1 MEEINFKILL
11 VGDSDVGK
19 TSLLSIYTDNKFL
32 DTHLATIGVEFRVKT
47 IIKRKFKIN
56 LQIWDTAGQE
66 RFRSI
71 TKNFFYNADGILFV
85 YDITNHDSFEG
96 AKIWIKESESFVS
109 GFKKILLGNKV
120 DIENQRKVTKEEVE
134 KYSKEIGIF
143 TLDTSAKI
151 GKNINKAFESIVNMI
166 LEGKS
171 DEEIRSEYGIK
182 NSEISQLSK
191 TLTVKQKTERRKCC

>member
-1 MEEINFKILL
+1 MEEINLKILL

-32 DTHLATIGVEFRVKT
+32 ETHLATIGVEFRVKT

-96 AKIWIKESESFVS
+96 VKVWIKESESFVS

-120 DIENQRKVTKEEVE
+120 DIENERKVTKEEVE
-134 KYSKEIGIF
+134 KYCKEIGILA
-143 TLDTSAKI
+143 LDTSAKI
-151 GKNINKAFESIVNMI
+151 GKNINQAFENIVNMI

-171 DEEIRSEYGIK
+171 DEDIRSEYGNK
-182 NSEISQLSK
+182 NSEVSQLSK

>member
-19 TSLLSIYTDNKFL
+19 TSLLSIYTDNKFP

-47 IIKRKFKIN
+47 LIKRNFKVN

-85 YDITNHDSFEG
+85 YDITNHESFEG
-96 AKIWIKESESFVS
+96 VKIWIKESESFVT
-109 GFKKILLGNKV
+109 GFKKMLIGNKV
-120 DIENQRKVTKEEVE
+120 DIEDERKVTKEEVE
-134 KYSKEIGIF
+134 RFCKETGIF
-143 TLDTSAKI
+143 TLDTSAKNYM
-151 GKNINKAFESIVNMI
+151 NINEAFETIANMI

-171 DEEIRSEYGIK
+171 DEDIKTEYGNK
-182 NSEISQLSK
+182 NSEISVLSK
-191 TLTVKQKTERRKCC
+191 SLTVKPKNNSRKCC

>member
-19 TSLLSIYTDNKFL
+19 TSLLSIYTDNKFP

-47 IIKRKFKIN
+47 LIKRNFKVN

-85 YDITNHDSFEG
+85 YDITNHDTFEG
-96 AKIWIKESESFVS
+96 VKIWIRESESFVT

-120 DIENQRKVTKEEVE
+120 DIESQRKVSKEEVE
-134 KYSKEIGIF
+134 KYCKETGIL
-143 TLDTSAKI
+143 TLDTSAKN
-151 GKNINKAFESIVNMI
+151 GKNINEAFEAMANMI
-166 LEGKS
+166 LEGKT
-171 DEEIRSEYGIK
+171 DDDIRSEYGNK
-182 NSEISQLSK
+182 NSELSILSK
-191 TLTVKQKTERRKCC
+191 TLTVKQRNNSRKCC